1 MRTSIIRK
9 SKSKTRVCCSGH
21 DTIYLIFS
29 TSFLRK
35 CVSTE
40 RRKYKYKIFVASGA
54 RERRVVRVAHASGR
68 PSGVQSCSRDG
79 GGLLRRLLI
88 FLLSSFYFVDAL
100 FLSPFSFQFFPFL
113 NWVPANNLN
122 WFLFYF
128 INYNLQIVDCNWQS
142 SLNLDL

>member
-1 MRTSIIRK
+1 MRTSIIRIR
-9 SKSKTRVCCSGH
+9 KSKTRVCCSGH
-21 DTIYLIFS
+21 DTICLIFS

-100 FLSPFSFQFFPFL
+100 FLSPFSFHSWALMEAVWPDWTIFKGIGSKFSHTKVAQYFVQFL
-113 NWVPANNLN
+113 GLG
-122 WFLFYF
+122 
-128 INYNLQIVDCNWQS
+128 
-142 SLNLDL
+142 